1 MKNRV
6 YIINPSE
13 LSYPCP
19 HCQFL
24 RQNYKYYNSGVS
36 AGVTQTLDGM
46 QKDFFTGD
54 SKKIDEEIP
63 DGTVYDPTY
72 YTFSSIILND
82 NKDRPFRIRGKCDAL
97 IKFKDKEETSGIIDY
112 KTSKYRS
119 NPLKKKDSFKEE
131 DIKKKINEY
140 AAQLHGYELLYSNL
154 DTNKGHLEK
163 EWKNKYPNTKD
174 KSKIIEGGEK
184 LLATIKKIKIK
195 KTSLMGLVFIYPY
208 NIESKEVMDIKFSF
222 KYFPIEIEKEKFR
235 NSITSYIDM
244 LEKKVPPPPPKDC
257 GAKKCFAHKFFYN
270 EKKLINEGERIV
282 V

>member
-1 MKNRV
+1 MKHRV

-24 RQNYKYYNSGVS
+24 RQNYKYYNSGIS

-46 QKDFFTGD
+46 QKDFFIGD

-63 DGTVYDPTY
+63 EGTVYDPTN
-72 YTFSSIILND
+72 YTLSSIILND

-112 KTSKYRS
+112 KTSKYRP

-131 DIKKKINEY
+131 DIKKKIDEY
-140 AAQLHGYELLYSNL
+140 TQQLHGYDLLYSNL
-154 DTNKGHLEK
+154 DTNKDHLEK

-174 KSKIIEGGEK
+174 RSKIIEGGKK
-184 LLATIKKIKIK
+184 LLSIINKIKIK

-208 NIESKEVMDIKFSF
+208 DIESEEEIDIKFSF
-222 KYFPIEIEKEKFR
+222 KYFPVKIEKEKFKK
-235 NSITSYIDM
+235 SITSYIDM
-244 LEKKVPPPPPKDC
+244 LEQKSPPPPPTNC
-257 GAKKCFAHKFFYN
+257 GVKKCYAHKFFYD
-270 EKKLINEGERIV
+270 ERKLIKEGERITV
-282 V
+282 